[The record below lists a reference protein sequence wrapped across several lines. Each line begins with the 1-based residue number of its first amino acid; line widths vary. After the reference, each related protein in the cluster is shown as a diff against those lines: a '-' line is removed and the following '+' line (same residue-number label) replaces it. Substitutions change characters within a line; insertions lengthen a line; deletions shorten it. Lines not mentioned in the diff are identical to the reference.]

1 MKINRLIIENFR
13 NHKKTEINMERIN
26 FFAGHNNAGKTSILA
41 AIEWALT
48 GRCIW
53 TDKAGRGAADLVRQG
68 EKQAAV
74 ALDVEGLG
82 VVVRS
87 LPPHSLQ
94 VERAS
99 GVNEGQAA
107 IYNYLGVDESRLQ
120 VAFNAGAFLA
130 MSQAEQRAFLFSA
143 YGLSWTAEQVA
154 AELARWL
161 AEKKYSDE
169 EAQRLAAKARGYYP
183 AGVAS
188 GPEIFEAMEK
198 RAKEERR
205 ELKKDKQ
212 QIESALDEIKA
223 ASLNQVPPEG
233 LEDLKN
239 RLAGMKKRR
248 DEMLKAC
255 GASREAQ
262 ARRQALEE
270 RSAS

>member
-107 IYNYLGVDESRLQ
+107 IYNY
-120 VAFNAGAFLA
+120 
-130 MSQAEQRAFLFSA
+130 
-143 YGLSWTAEQVA
+143 
-154 AELARWL
+154 
-161 AEKKYSDE
+161 
-169 EAQRLAAKARGYYP
+169 
-183 AGVAS
+183 
-188 GPEIFEAMEK
+188 
-198 RAKEERR
+198 
-205 ELKKDKQ
+205 
-212 QIESALDEIKA
+212 
-223 ASLNQVPPEG
+223 
-233 LEDLKN
+233 
-239 RLAGMKKRR
+239 
-248 DEMLKAC
+248 
-255 GASREAQ
+255 
-262 ARRQALEE
+262 
-270 RSAS
+270 